1 MVQLNPSACFT
12 PKANYRMRYIGIR
25 EAFIRVR
32 CCSSVQAV
40 DIDKWGFGSK
50 TRAEEIKVPVNGK
63 YNFFIHHPM

>member
-1 MVQLNPSACFT
+1 
-12 PKANYRMRYIGIR
+12 MRYIGIR